1 MTEYKEIREILDR
14 WYEGLTVPDE
24 ERRLSEFFSEDRE
37 LPEDLEAERN
47 MFRAIAAADEAE
59 TDIPAGLAARIDS
72 ALEAEMARERNAV
85 SSPSRWRLRITAVCG
100 AAACLMAGWLTIRT
114 LVGTAPG
121 LDNQSER
128 MAVNAPAP
136 SISPVKEA
144 ATYTVEPEPEPEPTA
159 VSPDKG
165 NVKSKPVYSAP
176 KPVPHK
182 RHLIA
187 AEADIP
193 ADEDMFLS
201 EAEEEQLIADNYHV
215 VEDEREAYA
224 ILNSVF
230 ARLEGSMVEEN
241 YRIGDINAQY
251 EMEMTKLY
259 N

>member
-24 ERRLSEFFSEDRE
+24 ERRLLEFFSAERE

-47 MFRAIAAADEAE
+47 MFRAIAATDEAE

-85 SSPSRWRLRITAVCG
+85 SSPSKWRLRIAAVCG

-114 LVGTAPG
+114 LVGTASG
-121 LDNQSER
+121 LDNRSER

-136 SISPVKEA
+136 VISPVKEA
-144 ATYTVEPEPEPEPTA
+144 AAYTVEPEAEHTA
-159 VSPDKG
+159 VSEAKG
-165 NVKSKPVYSAP
+165 NVKAKTVHSARKAAP
-176 KPVPHK
+176 DR
-182 RHLIA
+182 RHSVSDD
-187 AEADIP
+187 ADTP
-193 ADEDMFLS
+193 ADEYMFLS

-241 YRIGDINAQY
+241 YRIGDISAQY

>member
-1 MTEYKEIREILDR
+1 MIMTEYKEIREILDR

-24 ERRLSEFFSEDRE
+24 ERRLLEFFSAEGE

-47 MFRAIAAADEAE
+47 MFRAIAATDVAEA
-59 TDIPAGLAARIDS
+59 DIPAGLAARIDS

-85 SSPSRWRLRITAVCG
+85 SSPSKWRLRIAAVCG
-100 AAACLMAGWLTIRT
+100 AAACVMAGWLTIRT

-121 LDNQSER
+121 LDNRSER

-136 SISPVKEA
+136 AISPVKEA
-144 ATYTVEPEPEPEPTA
+144 ATYTVEPEPEPTA

-176 KPVPHK
+176 KPAPHK

-187 AEADIP
+187 AEADTP

>member
-24 ERRLSEFFSEDRE
+24 ERRLLEFFSADLE

-47 MFRAIAAADEAE
+47 MFRAIAAADETE

-72 ALEAEMARERNAV
+72 AIEAEMARERNAV
-85 SSPSRWRLRITAVCG
+85 SSSSKWRLRITAVCG

-128 MAVNAPAP
+128 MAVNASAPAV
-136 SISPVKEA
+136 SPVKEA
-144 ATYTVEPEPEPEPTA
+144 EAYIVEPEPEPTA

-193 ADEDMFLS
+193 TDEDMFLS

-215 VEDEREAYA
+215 VDDEREAYA

>member
-24 ERRLSEFFSEDRE
+24 ERRLLEFFSADLE

-47 MFRAIAAADEAE
+47 MFRAIAAADETE

-72 ALEAEMARERNAV
+72 AIEAEMARERNAV
-85 SSPSRWRLRITAVCG
+85 ASSSKWRLRITAVCG

-136 SISPVKEA
+136 SISHVKEA
-144 ATYTVEPEPEPEPTA
+144 AAYTVEPEVEHTS
-159 VSPDKG
+159 VSEAKG
-165 NVKSKPVYSAP
+165 NVKAKTVHSAR
-176 KPVPHK
+176 KAVRAR
-182 RHLIA
+182 RHSVSDD
-187 AEADIP
+187 ADTP